1 MDIYSHIVNK
11 WARDYIGN
19 TVEET
24 KILMERDFP
33 EHKMYVIQV
42 KEEDPMIDVAYE
54 DLKIN
59 KNERTYT
66 PNMEYSQK
74 FFGPPIK
81 NILQVIEYKGTIV
94 DAKVY

>member
-1 MDIYSHIVNK
+1 MDIYSHIINK

-19 TVEET
+19 TVDET

-33 EHKMYVIQV
+33 EHKMHVIQV
-42 KEEDPMIDVAYE
+42 EEEDPD
-54 DLKIN
+54 
-59 KNERTYT
+59 
-66 PNMEYSQK
+66 YSQK
-74 FFGPPIK
+74 FFKPPIK